1 VTDERLRDLL
11 LEVPLPRADRERSF
25 EVVRRAFLERERVGW
40 PQRHVR
46 HLAAA
51 AVVLAAVGAVVSPP
65 GRAVLDNVR
74 EAIGIERAQP
84 ALFSLPAPGRLLVT
98 SPAGPWV
105 VSQDGSKRLLGSY
118 REASW
123 SPFGRFV
130 VAARSNE
137 LAAVDPGGKVRW
149 TLARRGMRFPRW
161 GGTPTDT
168 RIAYLSGNQ
177 LRVVAG
183 DGTGDRPLAAGVD
196 SVAPAWRPGSRFVV
210 VFARRGIVVALDVA
224 TGHRLWQRPMGPV
237 RALSWSQAGQLLLV
251 RSERS
256 LTVLDA
262 AGRTRF
268 DLIRPGLSAPIEDAA
283 LAPNG
288 RAVAFAQRTGGRSQL
303 FIIARLR
310 PDASAARRIVSVTGT
325 FTAIQWSPNGR
336 WLLVAWREAD
346 QWLFFRSAGVRAVHG
361 VSAISSQFEGFPAIG
376 GWCCAAS

>member
-40 PQRHVR
+40 PRRHVR

-137 LAAVDPGGKVRW
+137 LAALDPGGKVRW
-149 TLARRGMRFPRW
+149 TLARRGVRFPRW

-168 RIAYLSGNQ
+168 RIAYLSGNE

-183 DGTGDRPLAAGVD
+183 DGTGDRLLAAGVD

-210 VFARRGIVVALDVA
+210 VFARRGIVAALDVA

-237 RALSWSQAGQLLLV
+237 RALSWSQAGQLVLV
-251 RSERS
+251 RNERS

-268 DLIRPGLSAPIEDAA
+268 DLLRPGVSAPIEDAA

-303 FIIARLR
+303 FIVARLR
-310 PDASAARRIVSVTGT
+310 PDASAARRIVSVAGT
-325 FTAIQWSPNGR
+325 FTAIRWSPNGR

-361 VSAISSQFEGFPAIG
+361 VSGISSQFEGFPAIG